1 MRVLMIVD
9 NGIIGDSRVQ
19 KCAKSVSDFGNE
31 VLLLGRDLG
40 NPDVPVNMGAVKIA
54 RVPVD
59 LFFSAR
65 RRKRKRQQQY
75 NAKGPKLGIRSLLA
89 YRNEQSVAI
98 AKSRLNLRKY
108 AISNQKAEGKNATL
122 SSLLERLLVIGFAI
136 RYRQYSNAWRR
147 QLASETF
154 KNKCELF
161 FYKVSKNP
169 IHLYHLSPSLYEFE
183 SAYLQPAIDFNPD
196 VIHAHDFRMSGAGVR
211 LADAIAKAG
220 QRRPK
225 VIYDAHEFLEGISGF
240 EPVDLQGFLLNE
252 KVAAQRADTLI
263 TVSDEISSLLVN
275 KYGLANKP
283 HVVLNAPQVDPA
295 LTSSRSLRIDCG
307 VSDDTP
313 LGVYLGGL
321 AAKRGISPVLSAMA
335 NVPELHFAFVA
346 NVTAY
351 NDVFLKEASDLGVLD
366 RVHILPYVEPNE
378 IVSYVSGASFGLA
391 PYLHD
396 INHEVSLP
404 SKFYEYACAR
414 LPIVGSDVAV
424 VKHTIEKFQIG
435 ETFVAG
441 DPITLELAIRKV
453 INDLAHYERNY
464 SKAPVRSWSWEAQE
478 DVLRKVYDSLK

>member
-19 KCAKSVSDFGNE
+19 KSAKSVSDFGNE

-40 NPDVPVNMGAVKIA
+40 NPELPVNMGEAKIA

-59 LFFSAR
+59 LYFSAR
-65 RRKRKRQQQY
+65 RRKRKQQY
-75 NAKGPKLGIRSLLA
+75 SAKGPKINVLTVFA
-89 YRNEQSVAI
+89 YRNQQSAEI
-98 AKSRLNLRKY
+98 AKSRLNLRKH
-108 AISNQKAEGKNATL
+108 AIRNQKAEGKRAVI
-122 SSLLERLLVIGFAI
+122 SSITERLIVIGFAI
-136 RYRQYSNAWRR
+136 RYRQYSKAWKR

-161 FYKVSKNP
+161 LYKLSKNP
-169 IHLYHLSPSLYEFE
+169 IHLFHLSPSLYEFE
-183 SAYLQPAIDFNPD
+183 SAYMQPAIDFNPD

-211 LADAIAKAG
+211 LADAIAKSG
-220 QRRPK
+220 KRRPK
-225 VIYDAHEFLEGISGF
+225 VIYDAHEFLEGVSGF
-240 EPVDLQGFLLNE
+240 EPVDLKGFLLNE
-252 KVAAQRADTLI
+252 KVAAKRADALI
-263 TVSDEISSLLVN
+263 TVSDEISTLLSD
-275 KYGLANKP
+275 KYGLANRP
-283 HVVLNAPQVDPA
+283 HVVLNAPQFDPE

-351 NDVFLKEASDLGVLD
+351 NDVFLSEAFDLGVLD

-378 IVSYVSGASFGLA
+378 IVDYVSGASFGLA

-424 VKHTIEKFQIG
+424 VKHTIEKFKIG
-435 ETFVAG
+435 EVFIAG
-441 DPITLELAIRKV
+441 DPITLESAIRKV
-453 INDLAHYERNY
+453 INDLAHYEKNY
-464 SKAPVRSWSWEAQE
+464 SDAPVKSWSWEAQE
-478 DVLRKVYDSLK
+478 DVLREVYKSLY